1 MMVNTIDYYTV
12 LHERDTAAER
22 YSWAAYHL
30 FVFLS
35 SLFGDSLILIA
46 SFKDGIKVNK
56 SMLRIIQHI
65 AIADLGFSIVHVLPT
80 IISLIANSWV
90 LGATLCD
97 ARVYLGF
104 MFHAAGI
111 ALIPFLSTFK
121 LLILNNTG
129 HAANTSKSTK
139 VVDVVCVLLWVFSAI
154 LPVLLSVLNED
165 EIHFDRRIYVCGY
178 HFKSSVWKIVL
189 PILSVLYLFLPNIT
203 IIATTIPTLK
213 YILTARK
220 CAKRVGGTVPWH
232 GALTVVLTGMVYLV
246 ANLPYFIYYIRASF
260 IKDRNDMFE
269 LYLCRISYFVSMINI
284 MSNFFIYALTIP
296 SFRRFVLLNLNSVL
310 CKTLGRSI
318 SYNSE
323 SQHKGSEAITVN
335 DTLV

>member
-1 MMVNTIDYYTV
+1 MMVNTLDYNT
-12 LHERDTAAER
+12 LNERDTAAER

-35 SLFGDSLILIA
+35 SLTGDTLILVA

-80 IISLIANSWV
+80 IISLLANSWV

-97 ARVYLGF
+97 ARVYLGY

-121 LLILNNTG
+121 LLILNNPRR
-129 HAANTSKSTK
+129 AANTSKSTK
-139 VVDVVCVLLWVFSAI
+139 VVDVVCFLLWIYSAI
-154 LPVLLSVLNED
+154 LPVLLSVFNEN
-165 EIHFDRRIYVCGY
+165 EIFFDRRIYVCGY
-178 HFKSSVWKIVL
+178 HFRSSTWKIVL
-189 PILSVLYLFLPNIT
+189 PILSVLYLFVPNIT
-203 IIATTIPTLK
+203 IISTTIPTLK
-213 YILTARK
+213 YILKARK

-246 ANLPYFIYYIRASF
+246 ANLPYFVYYLRASF
-260 IKDRNDMFE
+260 IKDQNDMFE

-310 CKTLGRSI
+310 SKTLGI
-318 SYNSE
+318 SDKFSK
-323 SQHKGSEAITVN
+323 SQRKGSEAVTVN
-335 DTLV
+335 ETLV